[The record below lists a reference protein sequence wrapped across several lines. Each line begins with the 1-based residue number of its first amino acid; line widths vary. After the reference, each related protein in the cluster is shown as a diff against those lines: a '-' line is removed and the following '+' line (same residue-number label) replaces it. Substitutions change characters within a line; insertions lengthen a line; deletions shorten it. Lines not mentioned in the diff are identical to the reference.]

1 MQAHLEAIGRAV
13 ASSSHELLILD
24 KVGWHTTRKHT
35 ERYTELSPDRFA
47 GSIQGFRAERA
58 MAPRLAS
65 FSACSGAP
73 RAHSCCNGLPR

>member
-47 GSIQGFRAERA
+47 GSI
-58 MAPRLAS
+58 
-65 FSACSGAP
+65 
-73 RAHSCCNGLPR
+73 